1 MSIDRNDPRLTAY
14 ALGEMPTGDAAAFA
28 AELAADPA
36 ARDEI
41 RAIRAVAD
49 TVGDTLRTAEV
60 PGLTAGQREAILS
73 CAAAPSTGR
82 QRPPM
87 RIWALRLAAAA
98 AVLTL
103 LGVLIWPFV
112 QPSDP
117 GTAAGPNA
125 PVPPAVSPAPGR
137 RSRTSSRNRRPA
149 SPHLQP

>member
-73 CAAAPSTGR
+73 CAAASTGR